1 MGKQYKEYI
10 KENEKL
16 SKQLAE
22 KENECAKNGMSWD
35 DMFKETLDIRIKI
48 TENDRQ
54 ARLIQSPTM
63 TFGKKWAGDLM
74 SIERFIEDSKK
85 ETITD
90 NDGYGKYA
98 TETGVSDIYIY
109 PSDIL
114 EDKYRTDFS
123 HVIWFN
129 KVKEEYNI

>member
-16 SKQLAE
+16 SKQLSE
-22 KENECAKNGMSWD
+22 KEDECAKKGMTWD
-35 DMFKETLDIRIKI
+35 EMFKETLDIRIKI
-48 TENDRQ
+48 SENDRQ
-54 ARLIQSPTM
+54 ARLIQDPTM
-63 TFGKKWAGDLM
+63 TFGKKWNGELM
-74 SIERFIEDSKK
+74 SFERFIDGCKK
-85 ETITD
+85 ELFTD

-98 TETGVSDIYIY
+98 TETGISDIYIY

-114 EDKYRTDFS
+114 DEVYRTDFS

-129 KVKEEYNI
+129 K